1 MTRTRENESGR
12 SPPGGASRQRE
23 SRLQRIVPPSLSL
36 VTLAAFAYVP
46 MLLTDPGSVA
56 ADTKQYLYLDP
67 GRLIASALSVWDP
80 SVAAGQVTHENIGYV
95 YPQGPFYWIF
105 AQLGVPIWV
114 AQRLWVGTLLFA
126 AGAGVWYLARVL
138 GFCKPSP
145 ATGPEE
151 GPRADRGAPGTAAPG
166 PRARLPRAAPEAGAL
181 LAGLMYMLSPYFLQY
196 SQRISA
202 ILAPWSGLG
211 WLVAFTVLAVR
222 RGGWRYPAL
231 FGIVVATVSGTNA
244 SSVIYVGLAP
254 VLYLPYAVLVSR
266 EATVR
271 QVLTATWRIGALSL
285 GASLWWIAAL
295 SVESTNGINV
305 LKFTETV
312 PAIASTSV
320 ASEVLRGLGY
330 WFFYGGDTLGQW
342 LSASVDYMTKVAL
355 IVTSFAVP
363 ALALLAAACARWRDR
378 GYFVLLVLVGIVFS
392 VGTFPYTDPSLL
404 GRGLRAFMTDTTA
417 GFALRSTDRAT
428 PLVVLGLAMLLGG
441 GASAMLRRIP
451 RMGLLLTALASALVV
466 ANSVPFLT
474 GAAVAPKFA
483 RPEQIPSYV
492 TKAAAYLGSQGDSTR
507 VLLEPGQDFGAYDW
521 GTTTDPVWPGLTTRP
536 TLQRQQLIEGS
547 PPTADLL
554 DAFDLTLQE
563 GTYEPSTLAPIARL
577 LSAGDVVLQ
586 SNLNYWWYNTP
597 KPVETW
603 PLFEHPPPGIG
614 APVSFGPKVADSA
627 PAAYANLNEA
637 TLALPADPALPPS
650 LAVFPVSGSRPIYRA
665 EPASAPLVIDGD
677 GSGVVAAAAAG
688 LLADN
693 PTIFYSGSLSSDAHL
708 AGEALTPGAD
718 LVLTDSNGKELRRWT
733 TIQGNIGELE
743 PAYPVPAPPDSSA
756 VPLILFPQDGNDA
769 YTTAVY
775 SGAVYVTASGYGNP
789 ISYTPEDR
797 PYDAFDGNADTA
809 WTVAAF
815 SIAEG
820 NWIQVKLPRPVSA
833 DHLNLVQPLTGDPDR
848 WITRAAISFGGGP
861 PVYVD
866 LGPRS
871 RTASG
876 QTVTFPRR
884 SFTTLRITIER
895 TNLTGAK
902 VGGVSGVGFAEIN
915 IPGVSIN
922 ESEAMPTDMLKLVG
936 SKSLSHRLT
945 VVMTRNRVSPIPPRS
960 DPELAMSRIF
970 WLPTARTFT
979 LSGSARIS
987 ALIPDNFIDELLGG
1001 PDVFGGIVVG
1011 SDARLPGDLDARA
1024 VFAFDGN
1031 LKTAWMPGFGGS
1043 EQLGAWMELATPHP
1057 ITFDHLNLD
1066 VIADGRHSVPTAIR
1080 ITSNDGANVLVDL
1093 PPIADRSALNATVS
1107 VPVSF
1112 PAVTGSVIR
1121 FSIAAIRPVD
1131 TEDYYSLSPIT
1142 MPVGIAEVGIPG
1154 FTMRP
1159 ENPNAAL
1166 PDICRSNLL
1175 TIDGKPIDI
1184 RVVGTVGEAETLQ
1197 GLQIEGCG
1205 PDAKGI
1211 ALGPGDHYLRA
1222 AWGKTTGYDLDSIV
1236 LDSAQGGGPMPTG
1249 PGGQVAPVP
1258 GTLASTARPALP
1270 TPTVRV
1276 VSATATRASLEIS
1289 GASSP
1294 FWLVLGQ
1301 SVNSGWAAKLG
1312 DGSSLGA
1319 PVLIDGYANAW
1330 YVHPP
1335 PGAKA
1340 FTVSLSFM
1348 PQQRV
1353 DYALVASAL
1362 VLALCLVLSLWPRRH
1377 RLSRRRRRGARAPRS
1392 PSPDER
1398 SAGPGAPLPARKV
1411 RPGLPG
1417 APMLALPLA
1426 SGGTRPRVT
1435 TIVVLAVVCGA
1446 VGAALLP
1453 GSWGITA
1460 GPSVFAAVIIASLWS
1475 WSRCLVA
1482 LGAVGLAVAAGLAT
1496 TLGQVDQKLPADAS
1510 WPAHFAGAG
1519 ILTWFAVLALAV
1531 DAVIELARRGRPPM
1545 TGSAPA
1551 QQQLEIPSGDLAQ
1564 TRDMHD
1570 AAREGGVIAGTGVEY
1585 LDVPARAD
1593 PSEGRPDVD
1602 RE

>member
-1 MTRTRENESGR
+1 MTRRAR
-12 SPPGGASRQRE
+12 HDAGGATAAR
-23 SRLQRIVPPSLSL
+23 SRLGRFVPPSLSL
-36 VTLAAFAYVP
+36 AALAAVAYIP
-46 MLLTDPGSVA
+46 MLLTDPGLVA

-67 GRLIASALSVWDP
+67 GRLITSALSVWDP

-105 AQLGVPIWV
+105 AQLGVPVWV

-138 GFCKPSP
+138 GFCEPGGAISP
-145 ATGPEE
+145 RVGRPAG
-151 GPRADRGAPGTAAPG
+151 GGAGAPDTRPRRGTG
-166 PRARLPRAAPEAGAL
+166 AGAGAMEAAAF

-231 FGIVVATVSGTNA
+231 FGLVVATVSGTNA

-254 VLYLPYAVLVSR
+254 ALYLPYALFVSR
-266 EATVR
+266 EASVR
-271 QVLTATWRIGALSL
+271 RVLTAAWRIVLFSL

-330 WFFYGGDTLGQW
+330 WYFYGGDTLGQW
-342 LSASVDYMTKVAL
+342 LTASVDYMTKVAL
-355 IVTSFAVP
+355 IVVSFAVP
-363 ALALLAAACARWRDR
+363 ALALLAAVCARWRDR
-378 GYFVLLVLVGIVFS
+378 AYFVLLVLVGLVFS
-392 VGTFPYTDPSLL
+392 VGTFPYTSPSVV
-404 GRGLRAFMTDTTA
+404 GRGLRTFMSDTTA
-417 GFALRSTDRAT
+417 GFAMRSTDRAT
-428 PLVVLGLAMLLGG
+428 PLVILGLAMLLGG
-441 GASAMLRRIP
+441 GASALLRRIP
-451 RMGLLLTALASALVV
+451 RTGLLLTLLASALVV
-466 ANSVPFLT
+466 ANGVPFLT

-483 RPEQIPSYV
+483 RPTRIPSYV
-492 TKAAAYLGSQGDSTR
+492 TDAAGYLGSQGDSTR

-547 PPTADLL
+547 IPTADLL

-563 GTYEPSTLAPIARL
+563 GTYDPSTLVPIARL
-577 LSAGDVVLQ
+577 FSAGDVVLQ

-603 PLFEHPPPGIG
+603 PLFEHPPPGAG

-627 PAAYANLNEA
+627 PAPYANVNEA
-637 TLALPADPALPPS
+637 TLALPPDPTLPPA
-650 LAVFPVSGSRPIYRA
+650 LAVFPVSDARPIYRA
-665 EPASAPLVIDGD
+665 EPAAAPLVIDGD
-677 GSGVVAAAAAG
+677 GSGVVAAAASG

-693 PTIFYSGSLSSDAHL
+693 PTIFYSGSLSGDARL
-708 AGEALTPGAD
+708 AAEALTPGAD

-733 TIQGNIGELE
+733 TIQDNVGELE
-743 PAYPVPAPPDSSA
+743 PASPVPAPPDASA
-756 VPLILFPQDGNDA
+756 VPLIMFPQDGNDA

-775 SGAVYVTASGYGNP
+775 HGAVYVTASGYGNP

-797 PYDAFDGNADTA
+797 PYEAFDGNVDTA

-815 SIAEG
+815 STAEG
-820 NWIQVKLPRPVSA
+820 NWIEVKLPRPVSV
-833 DHLNLVQPLTGDPDR
+833 DRLNLVQPLTGDPDR
-848 WITRAAISFGGGP
+848 WITRVEITFDGGR
-861 PVYVD
+861 PVYAD
-866 LGPRS
+866 LGPSS
-871 RTASG
+871 RTAAG

-884 SFTTLRITIER
+884 SFTTLRITVER
-895 TNLTGAK
+895 TNLTGHK
-902 VGGVSGVGFAEIN
+902 VGGLSGVGFAEIA
-915 IPGVSIN
+915 IPGVSIG
-922 ESEAMPTDMLKLVG
+922 ESEAMPTDMLELVG
-936 SKSLSHRLT
+936 QASLSHRLT
-945 VVMTRNRVSPIPPRS
+945 ILMTRDRVSPIPPRS
-960 DPELAMSRIF
+960 DPELAMARSF

-979 LSGSARIS
+979 LSGAARIS
-987 ALIPDNFIDELLGG
+987 ALIPDNFIDDLLGG

-1024 VFAFDGN
+1024 VFAFDG
-1031 LKTAWMPGFGGS
+1031 KPGTAWMPGFGTE
-1043 EQLGAWMELATPHP
+1043 EQLSSWMELAIPRP
-1057 ITFDHLNLD
+1057 LSFNHLDLA

-1080 ITSNDGANVLVDL
+1080 ITTNDGGDVLVHL
-1093 PPIADRSALNATVS
+1093 PPIADRSAVDATVS

-1112 PAVTGSVIR
+1112 PSITGSVIR
-1121 FSIAAIRPVD
+1121 FSIAAIRPVE

-1159 ENPNAAL
+1159 ENPRAPL

-1175 TIDGKPIDI
+1175 TIDGKPVDI

-1205 PDAKGI
+1205 ADAKGI
-1211 ALGPGDHYLRA
+1211 ALGAGYHDLQA
-1222 AWGKTTGYDLDSIV
+1222 AWGKDTGYDLDSLV
-1236 LDSAQGGGPMPTG
+1236 LDSAPGGGPMPLG
-1249 PGGQVAPVP
+1249 AGGQLAPAP
-1258 GTLASTARPALP
+1258 GTLASTGSAALAAP
-1270 TPTVRV
+1270 SVRV
-1276 VSATATRASLEIS
+1276 LSSSATHASLEVA
-1289 GASSP
+1289 GARSP

-1301 SVNSGWAAKLG
+1301 SINSGWAATLA

-1335 PGAKA
+1335 AGGGA
-1340 FTVSLSFM
+1340 FTVSLSFL

-1353 DYALVASAL
+1353 DDALVASAL
-1362 VLALCLVLSLWPRRH
+1362 VLVLCLCLALWPRRL
-1377 RLSRRRRRGARAPRS
+1377 RLGRRRRGAIASRS
-1392 PSPDER
+1392 PARDGGPDDPP
-1398 SAGPGAPLPARKV
+1398 AGPDRAGV
-1411 RPGLPG
+1411 RPGLPRL
-1417 APMLALPLA
+1417 PHLALPVAGGGRRPGVITIALLA
-1426 SGGTRPRVT
+1426 
-1435 TIVVLAVVCGA
+1435 LVCGA
-1446 VGAALLP
+1446 VAAALLP
-1453 GSWGITA
+1453 PTWAVTA
-1460 GPSVFAAVIIASLWS
+1460 GLAVFAAAIVACLLS
-1475 WSRCLVA
+1475 WSRSIVA
-1482 LGAVGLAVAAGLAT
+1482 LGAVGFAVAAGLAT
-1496 TLGQVDQKLPADAS
+1496 AIGQVHERLPADAS

-1531 DAVIELARRGRPPM
+1531 DAVVELARRGRPTP
-1545 TGSAPA
+1545 TASAPA
-1551 QQQLEIPSGDLAQ
+1551 QQQLEVPSGELAQ
-1564 TRDMHD
+1564 AGDAHD
-1570 AAREGGVIAGTGVEY
+1570 APRPGGVVAGTGVED
-1585 LDVPARAD
+1585 LDVAARAD
-1593 PSEGRPDVD
+1593 PGEGRPDVD
-1602 RE
+1602 GE